1 MLETRSRIVI
11 LGAGFGGLT
20 AANKLRNGLS
30 AEHHIAVIDKKD
42 YFLMGVVNLWILG
55 GNRKLE
61 DSKVSLSNLKNKGIE
76 FVQDDVIQIDFH
88 KKIVTTKLSKQIE
101 YDYLII
107 GLGVDFAI
115 EQINGF
121 SENGGFNLYDATQVP
136 KLREK
141 ILSLKNGN
149 IAICITDIPYKCPP
163 APYEASLIIDDILTQ
178 SKIRDSIN
186 MDLYTPTQIALPVA
200 GPKISQDVVN
210 LLNRHNIN
218 FHPLHKLKRVLN
230 ENELEFGNGDRMDY
244 DVLIGIPPH
253 KIPMMVTNSP
263 GLLKEGENWI
273 NVDKFTLRT
282 NYENVFAIGDV
293 TEIKVNQ
300 YVAIPKAG
308 IFAEA
313 EAKVVS
319 QQIIDE
325 ISNNNNNKSQNPRFD
340 GKGYCFMEIG
350 GKKAG
355 YITADFYNETGPI
368 TKLEPP
374 SQELYEKKIDFERSR
389 LAEWLL

>member
-1 MLETRSRIVI
+1 VI

-20 AANKLRNGLS
+20 AANMLRKGLS
-30 AEHHIAVIDKKD
+30 AEHHIVVIDKKD

-55 GNRKLE
+55 GNRRLE

-76 FVQDDVIQIDFH
+76 FLQDDVIQIDFH
-88 KKIVTTKLSKQIE
+88 KKIVRTKLSKQIE
-101 YDYLII
+101 YDYLIL

-121 SENGGFNLYDATQVP
+121 TENRGFNLYDATQVP

-141 ILSLKNGN
+141 ILSIKNGN

-178 SKIRDSIN
+178 SGIRDSIN

-218 FHPLHKLKRVLN
+218 FHPLHKLKRVIN
-230 ENELEFGNGDRMDY
+230 EKELEFGNGDMMDY

-253 KIPMMVTNSP
+253 KIPMMVANSP

-325 ISNNNNNKSQNPRFD
+325 ITNNNNKSQNPRFD

-355 YITADFYNETGPI
+355 YITADFYNEAGPI

>member
-1 MLETRSRIVI
+1 VI

-20 AANKLRNGLS
+20 AANMLRKGLS
-30 AEHHIAVIDKKD
+30 AEHHIVVIDKKD

-55 GNRKLE
+55 GNRRLE

-76 FVQDDVIQIDFH
+76 FLQDDVIQIDFH
-88 KKIVTTKLSKQIE
+88 KKIVRTKLSKQIE
-101 YDYLII
+101 YDYLIL

-121 SENGGFNLYDATQVP
+121 TENRGFNLYDATQVP

-141 ILSLKNGN
+141 ILSIKNGN

-178 SKIRDSIN
+178 SGIRDSIN
-186 MDLYTPTQIALPVA
+186 VDLYTPTQIALPVA

-218 FHPLHKLKRVLN
+218 FHPLHKLKRVIN
-230 ENELEFGNGDRMDY
+230 EKELEFGNGDMMDY

-253 KIPMMVTNSP
+253 KIPMMVANSP

-325 ISNNNNNKSQNPRFD
+325 ITNNNKSQNPRFD

-355 YITADFYNETGPI
+355 YITADFYNEAGPI

>member
-1 MLETRSRIVI
+1 MLETRSHIVI

-20 AANKLRNGLS
+20 AANMLRKGLS
-30 AEHHIAVIDKKD
+30 AEHHIVVIDKKD

-55 GNRKLE
+55 GNRRLE

-76 FVQDDVIQIDFH
+76 FLQDDVIQIDFH
-88 KKIVTTKLSKQIE
+88 KKIVRTKLSKQIE
-101 YDYLII
+101 YDYLIL

-121 SENGGFNLYDATQVP
+121 TENRGFNLYDATQVP

-141 ILSLKNGN
+141 ILSIKGGN

-178 SKIRDSIN
+178 SGIRDSIN
-186 MDLYTPTQIALPVA
+186 VDLYTPTQIALPVA

-218 FHPLHKLKRVLN
+218 FHPLHKLKRVIN
-230 ENELEFGNGDRMDY
+230 EKELEFGNGDMMDY

-253 KIPMMVTNSP
+253 KIPMMVANSP

-325 ISNNNNNKSQNPRFD
+325 ITNTNNNKSQNPRFD

-355 YITADFYNETGPI
+355 YITADFYNEAGPI

>member
-1 MLETRSRIVI
+1 VI

-20 AANKLRNGLS
+20 AANMLRKGLS
-30 AEHHIAVIDKKD
+30 AEHHIVVIDKKD

-55 GNRKLE
+55 GNRRLE

-76 FVQDDVIQIDFH
+76 FLQDDVIQIDFH
-88 KKIVTTKLSKQIE
+88 KKIVRTKLSKQIE
-101 YDYLII
+101 YDYLIL

-121 SENGGFNLYDATQVP
+121 TENRGFNLYDATQVP

-141 ILSLKNGN
+141 ILSIKNGN

-178 SKIRDSIN
+178 SGIRDSIN

-218 FHPLHKLKRVLN
+218 FHPLHKLKRVIN
-230 ENELEFGNGDRMDY
+230 EKELEFGNGDMMDY

-253 KIPMMVTNSP
+253 KIPMMVANSP

-282 NYENVFAIGDV
+282 NYENVFAIGDI

-325 ISNNNNNKSQNPRFD
+325 ITNNNKSQNPRFD

-355 YITADFYNETGPI
+355 YITADFYNEAGPI

>member
-1 MLETRSRIVI
+1 VI

-20 AANKLRNGLS
+20 AANMLRKGLS
-30 AEHHIAVIDKKD
+30 AEHHIVVIDKKD

-55 GNRKLE
+55 GNRRLE
-61 DSKVSLSNLKNKGIE
+61 DSKVSLSNLKKKGIE
-76 FVQDDVIQIDFH
+76 FLQDDVIQIDFQ
-88 KKIVTTKLSKQIE
+88 KKIVSTKLSKQIE
-101 YDYLII
+101 YDYLIL
-107 GLGVDFAI
+107 GLGADFAI

-121 SENGGFNLYDATQVP
+121 TENGGFNLYDAPQVP

-141 ILSLKNGN
+141 ILSIKDGN

-178 SKIRDSIN
+178 SGIRDSIN
-186 MDLYTPTQIALPVA
+186 VDLYTPTQIALPVA

-218 FHPLHKLKRVLN
+218 FHPLHKLKRVIN
-230 ENELEFGNGDRMDY
+230 GKELEFGNGNRMDY
-244 DVLIGIPPH
+244 DVLVGIPPH
-253 KIPMMVTNSP
+253 KIPMMVANSP

-308 IFAEA
+308 IFAEE

-325 ISNNNNNKSQNPRFD
+325 ITNNNNNKSQNPRFD

-355 YITADFYNETGPI
+355 YITADFYNEAGPI

-374 SQELYEKKIDFERSR
+374 SQELYEKKIDFERR
-389 LAEWLL
+389 RIAEWLL

>member
-1 MLETRSRIVI
+1 MI

-20 AANKLRNGLS
+20 AANMLRKGLS
-30 AEHHIAVIDKKD
+30 AEHHIVVIDKKD

-55 GNRKLE
+55 GNRRLE

-76 FVQDDVIQIDFH
+76 FLQDDVIQIDFH
-88 KKIVTTKLSKQIE
+88 KKIVRTKLSKQIE
-101 YDYLII
+101 YDYLIL

-121 SENGGFNLYDATQVP
+121 TENRGFNLYDATQVP

-141 ILSLKNGN
+141 ILSIKNGN

-178 SKIRDSIN
+178 SGIRDSIN

-218 FHPLHKLKRVLN
+218 FHPLHKLKRVIN
-230 ENELEFGNGDRMDY
+230 EKELEFGNGDRMDY

-253 KIPMMVTNSP
+253 KIPMMVANSP

-325 ISNNNNNKSQNPRFD
+325 ITNNNKSQNPRFD

-355 YITADFYNETGPI
+355 YITADFYNEAGPI

>member
-1 MLETRSRIVI
+1 MLR
-11 LGAGFGGLT
+11 
-20 AANKLRNGLS
+20 KGLS
-30 AEHHIAVIDKKD
+30 AEHHHIVVIDKKD
-42 YFLMGVVNLWILG
+42 YFLMGVVHLWILG
-55 GNRKLE
+55 GNRRLE

-76 FVQDDVIQIDFH
+76 FLQDDVIQIDFH
-88 KKIVTTKLSKQIE
+88 KKIVRTKLSKQIE
-101 YDYLII
+101 YDYLIL

-121 SENGGFNLYDATQVP
+121 TENGGFNLYDATQVP

-141 ILSLKNGN
+141 ILSIKEGN

-178 SKIRDSIN
+178 SGIRDSIN
-186 MDLYTPTQIALPVA
+186 VALYTPTQIALPVA

-218 FHPLHKLKRVLN
+218 FHPLHKLKRVIN
-230 ENELEFGNGDRMDY
+230 EKELEFGNGNRMDY
-244 DVLIGIPPH
+244 DVLVGIPPH
-253 KIPMMVTNSP
+253 KIPMMVANSP

-325 ISNNNNNKSQNPRFD
+325 ITNNNNKSQNPRFD

-355 YITADFYNETGPI
+355 YITADFYNEAGPI

>member
-1 MLETRSRIVI
+1 MLEARSRIVI

-20 AANKLRNGLS
+20 AANMLRRGLS
-30 AEHHIAVIDKKD
+30 AKHQIVVIDKKD
-42 YFLMGVVNLWILG
+42 FFLMGIVNLWILA
-55 GNRKLE
+55 GNRRLE
-61 DSKVSLSNLKNKGIE
+61 ESKISLSNLKNKGIE
-76 FVQDDVIQIDFH
+76 FLHDEVIQIDFH
-88 KKIVTTKLSKQIE
+88 KNIVTTKLSKKIE
-101 YDYLII
+101 YDYLIL

-115 EQINGF
+115 EQVNGF
-121 SENGGFNLYDATQVP
+121 TENGGFNLYDVAQVP

-141 ILSLKNGN
+141 ILALKNGKL
-149 IAICITDIPYKCPP
+149 AICITDIPYKCPP

-178 SKIRDSIN
+178 SGIRDSIE

-200 GPKISQDVVN
+200 GPTISQNVIN
-210 LLNRHNIN
+210 LLNGRNIN
-218 FHPLHKLKRVLN
+218 FHPLHKLKRVSN
-230 ENELEFGNGDRMDY
+230 EELEFGNGTRMDY

-253 KIPMMVTNSP
+253 KTPKMVTNCP
-263 GLLKEGENWI
+263 GLLKAGEYWI

-282 NYENVFAIGDV
+282 NYEKVFAIGDI

-300 YVAIPKAG
+300 NVAIPKAG

-325 ISNNNNNKSQNPRFD
+325 ITNNNKSQNPRFD

-355 YITADFYNETGPI
+355 YIFADFYNEPNPI
-368 TKLEPP
+368 TKLETP

-389 LAEWLL
+389 LAEWLA

>member
-1 MLETRSRIVI
+1 VI

-20 AANKLRNGLS
+20 AANMLRKGLS
-30 AEHHIAVIDKKD
+30 AEHHHIVVIDKKD
-42 YFLMGVVNLWILG
+42 YFLMGVVHLWILG
-55 GNRKLE
+55 GNRRLE
-61 DSKVSLSNLKNKGIE
+61 DSKVSLSNLKKKGIE
-76 FVQDDVIQIDFH
+76 FLQDDVIQIDFQ
-88 KKIVTTKLSKQIE
+88 KKIVRTKLSKQIE
-101 YDYLII
+101 YDYLIL
-107 GLGVDFAI
+107 GLGADFAI
-115 EQINGF
+115 EQIKGF
-121 SENGGFNLYDATQVP
+121 TENGGFNLYDATQVP

-141 ILSLKNGN
+141 ILSIKDGN

-178 SKIRDSIN
+178 SGIRDSIN
-186 MDLYTPTQIALPVA
+186 VDLYTPTQIALPVA

-218 FHPLHKLKRVLN
+218 FHPLHKLKRVIN
-230 ENELEFGNGDRMDY
+230 EKELEFGNGNRMDY
-244 DVLIGIPPH
+244 DVLVGIPPH
-253 KIPMMVTNSP
+253 KIPMMVANSP

-308 IFAEA
+308 IFAEE

-325 ISNNNNNKSQNPRFD
+325 ITNNNNKSQNPRFD

-355 YITADFYNETGPI
+355 YITADFYNEAGPI

-374 SQELYEKKIDFERSR
+374 SQGLYEKKIDFERSR

>member
-1 MLETRSRIVI
+1 VI

-20 AANKLRNGLS
+20 AANMLRKGLS
-30 AEHHIAVIDKKD
+30 AEHHIVVIDKKD

-55 GNRKLE
+55 GNRRLE

-76 FVQDDVIQIDFH
+76 FLQDDVIQIDFH
-88 KKIVTTKLSKQIE
+88 KKIVRTKLSKQIE
-101 YDYLII
+101 YDYLIL

-121 SENGGFNLYDATQVP
+121 TENRGFNLYDATQVP

-141 ILSLKNGN
+141 ILSIKNGN

-178 SKIRDSIN
+178 SGIRDSIN
-186 MDLYTPTQIALPVA
+186 VDLYTPTQIALPVA

-210 LLNRHNIN
+210 MLNRHNIN
-218 FHPLHKLKRVLN
+218 FHPLHKLKRVIN
-230 ENELEFGNGDRMDY
+230 EKELEFGNGDRMDY

-253 KIPMMVTNSP
+253 KIPMMVANSP

-325 ISNNNNNKSQNPRFD
+325 ITNNNKSQNPRFD

-355 YITADFYNETGPI
+355 YITADFYNEAGPI

>member
-1 MLETRSRIVI
+1 MLETRSHIVI

-20 AANKLRNGLS
+20 AANMLRKGLS
-30 AEHHIAVIDKKD
+30 AEHHIVVIDKKD

-55 GNRKLE
+55 GNRRLE

-76 FVQDDVIQIDFH
+76 FLQDDVIQIDFH
-88 KKIVTTKLSKQIE
+88 KKIVRTKLSKQIE
-101 YDYLII
+101 YDYLIL

-121 SENGGFNLYDATQVP
+121 TENRGFNLYDATQVP

-141 ILSLKNGN
+141 ILSIKNGN

-178 SKIRDSIN
+178 SGIRDSIN

-218 FHPLHKLKRVLN
+218 FHPLHKLKRVIN
-230 ENELEFGNGDRMDY
+230 EKELEFGNGDMMDY

-253 KIPMMVTNSP
+253 KIPMMVANSP

-282 NYENVFAIGDV
+282 NYENVFAIGDI

-325 ISNNNNNKSQNPRFD
+325 ITNNNKSQNPRFD

-355 YITADFYNETGPI
+355 YITADFYNEAGPI